1 MVWTTVIIALV
12 AILLVKGDPSH
23 TTAISRSHYQK
34 VSIILNEYEGKFQA
48 RKNADEKNTL
58 F

>member
-23 TTAISRSHYQK
+23 TTAISRSHYHK
-34 VSIILNEYEGKFQA
+34 VIIILNGYEGKFQA
-48 RKNADEKNTL
+48 
-58 F
+58 